1 MPLDPYMGQI
11 MPAGFATIP
20 KGWAPCNG
28 QLMAISTNQALFS
41 LLGTTYGGDG
51 VRTFGL
57 PNLQGRAVLGSN
69 LGSVAL
75 GQVGGTESVTLTLDQ
90 LPSHNHA
97 FQASTTQGGGRGG
110 NPAGNVYGVNTS
122 AGETIFAN
130 AGSNEIP
137 LASNKNI
144 VPQGGGRP
152 HNNMQPF
159 LAVNYMIA
167 LTGVFPSRN

>member
-11 MPAGFATIP
+11 MPAGFGTIP

-28 QLMAISTNQALFS
+28 QTLAIATSQALFS

-51 VRTFGL
+51 IRTFCL
-57 PNLQGRAVLGSN
+57 PNLQGRAVLGSD

-97 FQASTTQGGGRGG
+97 LQASTTQGGGRGG
-110 NPAGNVYGVNTS
+110 NPAGNVYGNNTS
-122 AGETIFAN
+122 AGEMIFAD

-137 LASNKNI
+137 LVSNTNI
-144 VPQGGGRP
+144 TRQGGGAA

-167 LTGVFPSRN
+167 LNGLYPPRN